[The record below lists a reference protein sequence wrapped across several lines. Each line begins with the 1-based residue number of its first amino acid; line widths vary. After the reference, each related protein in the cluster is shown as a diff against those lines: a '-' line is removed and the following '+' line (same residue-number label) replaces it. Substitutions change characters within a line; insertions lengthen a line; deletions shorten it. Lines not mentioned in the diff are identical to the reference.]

1 MLSVKD
7 VSLPSPST
15 LAFPP
20 ETENIFEML
29 YFFESLASFSEGV
42 SCHSDH
48 KVACVFTG
56 LRLPPPSNLGSVGG
70 LTTTASCGSG
80 LDLPPIW

>member
-29 YFFESLASFSEGV
+29 YFFESLASFSEGD

-56 LRLPPPSNLGSVGG
+56 LRLPPAVELGLCWRPDHHGE
-70 LTTTASCGSG
+70 LW
-80 LDLPPIW
+80 IWA

>member
-1 MLSVKD
+1 MLSVKN

-29 YFFESLASFSEGV
+29 YFFESLASFSEGD

-48 KVACVFTG
+48 KVARVFTG
-56 LRLPPPSNLGSVGG
+56 LPLPPCPVELGLHWRPDHQGE
-70 LTTTASCGSG
+70 LW
-80 LDLPPIW
+80 IWG